1 MWNDPELIT
10 KIINL
15 GYWNATRMVIKKKGI
30 YDIAKIY
37 KIKGR
42 SKMSCWQLFM
52 SNRQH
57 YLMSKYLNIWKK
69 RKSGEGYKND
79 EEWLATYKD
88 IDSPYTNLYHR
99 MIICEFGDESFQASR
114 EGIGMS
120 DPMYRDWINL

>member
-10 KIINL
+10 KTINI
-15 GYWNATRMVIKKKGI
+15 GYWTTCAITIKKKGL

-42 SKMSCWQLFM
+42 SKMSGWQLFM

-57 YLMSKYLNIWKK
+57 YLMSKYLRMWKN
-69 RKSGEGYKND
+69 KNR
-79 EEWLATYKD
+79 EKWSNWLDTYKD
-88 IDSPYTNLYHR
+88 IDSPYANLYHR
-99 MIICEFGDESFQASR
+99 MIICEFGDESVQASR

-120 DPMYRDWINL
+120 DPMYRDWINQ